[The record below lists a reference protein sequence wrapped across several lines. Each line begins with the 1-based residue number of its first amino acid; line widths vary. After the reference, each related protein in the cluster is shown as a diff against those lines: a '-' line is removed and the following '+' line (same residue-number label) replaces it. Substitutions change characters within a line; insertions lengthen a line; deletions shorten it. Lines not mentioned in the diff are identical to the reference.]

1 MVSLL
6 RWRRRGVEPT
16 DKAVRVGQTGSMR
29 IDDLTLQTI
38 ELELQGEVLNVWL
51 NRPEARNAHNSLMIQ
66 EVGDL
71 FNAID
76 ATHEVRVVVLGGRG
90 KSFCAGA
97 DRKEVRTPMSS
108 DRERRYSQQLG
119 RRAARAIEDCEA
131 VTIARVHGHA
141 IGGGCCFAASS
152 DFRVTTADALWYVPE
167 VELGVP
173 LPWGATPRLI
183 HEIGAA
189 RARQMIL
196 TSERVTGTR
205 AADWG
210 LAHEVVETEDDL
222 DPAVGRWVARILDL
236 PDLSIH
242 MTKYQLRGYSQV
254 SRLGDL
260 SEFDGDGSTL
270 AFGGDAARERFRNF

>member
-1 MVSLL
+1 MNI
-6 RWRRRGVEPT
+6 T
-16 DKAVRVGQTGSMR
+16 DL
-29 IDDLTLQTI
+29 DLGTI
-38 ELELQGEVLNVWL
+38 ELEPDGEVLRVWL
-51 NRPEARNAHNSLMIQ
+51 NRPASRNAHNQQMIE

-71 FNAID
+71 FIALNAIGD
-76 ATHEVRVVVLGGRG
+76 FRVVVLGGRG

-97 DRKEVRTPMSS
+97 DRKEQAVSS
-108 DRERRYSQQLG
+108 PNARVARYVGQLG
-119 RRAARAIEDCEA
+119 RRAARAIEDCDA
-131 VTIARVHGHA
+131 VTVARVHGHA
-141 IGGGCCFAASS
+141 IGGGCCFGTSC

-196 TSERVTGTR
+196 TCERVDGRR

-210 LAHEVVETEDDL
+210 LAHEVVDDESQL
-222 DPAVGRWVARILDL
+222 DAAVQRWVDRLLDM
-236 PDLSIH
+236 PPLSSH
-242 MTKYQLRGYSQV
+242 MAKYQLRGYSQV

-260 SEFDGDGSTL
+260 SEFDGDASAIASRSDDARGR
-270 AFGGDAARERFRNF
+270 FGTFG